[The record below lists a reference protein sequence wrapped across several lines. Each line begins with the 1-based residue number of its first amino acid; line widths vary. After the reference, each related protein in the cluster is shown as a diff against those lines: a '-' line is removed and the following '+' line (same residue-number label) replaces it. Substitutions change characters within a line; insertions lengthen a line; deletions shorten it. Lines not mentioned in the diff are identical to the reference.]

1 MVLAACLMVVLVFG
15 YYAAGYGFLAEY
27 AANAVRDHGEPHK
40 LVVPSGQFAVQPDQA
55 WASAPAP

>member
-15 YYAAGYGFLAEY
+15 YYAVGYGFLAGY
-27 AANAVRDHGEPHK
+27 AADAVQDHVEPHK
-40 LVVPSGQFAVQPDQA
+40 LVVPSGQFAVQPDRA